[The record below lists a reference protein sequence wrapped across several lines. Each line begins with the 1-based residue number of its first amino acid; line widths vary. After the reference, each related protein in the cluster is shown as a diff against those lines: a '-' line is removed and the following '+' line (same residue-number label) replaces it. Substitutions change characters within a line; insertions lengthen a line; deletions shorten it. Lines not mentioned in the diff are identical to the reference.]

1 MIASIQG
8 SVIKKET
15 DSLIINLNGLGI
27 QVYST
32 KECCESSTI
41 GENIFLFCQ
50 LIVREESLT
59 LFGFNYEIE
68 KDYFNLLL
76 GVNGVGPKLALAIIS
91 TISIDMINRAVLS
104 EQFDIFAR
112 VPGVGKKTAQKIS
125 IHLQGKIQ
133 SDAEFSGTKISMP
146 DVDLEVLEALTT
158 LGYSVVEAQTAIQF
172 IPKDTPLEIEERL
185 KIALQYFS

>member
-8 SVIKKET
+8 PVIKKET

-27 QVYST
+27 QVFTT
-32 KECCESSTI
+32 KECCEGAVI
-41 GENIFLFCQ
+41 GENKFFYSQ
-50 LIVREESLT
+50 LIVREDSLT
-59 LFGFNYEIE
+59 LFGFIYEVE
-68 KDYFNLLL
+68 RDYFNLLL

-91 TISIDMINRAVLS
+91 TLSIDAINRAVLS
-104 EQFDIFAR
+104 EQFDVFAR

-133 SDAEFSGTKISMP
+133 SDNEVFGSKISIH
-146 DVDLEVLEALTT
+146 DVDLEVLEALTS
-158 LGYSVVEAQTAIQF
+158 LGYSVVEAQAAIQF
-172 IPKDTPLEIEERL
+172 IPKDTPNDIEQRL

>member
-1 MIASIQG
+1 M
-8 SVIKKET
+8 
-15 DSLIINLNGLGI
+15 
-27 QVYST
+27 
-32 KECCESSTI
+32 
-41 GENIFLFCQ
+41 
-50 LIVREESLT
+50 
-59 LFGFNYEIE
+59 
-68 KDYFNLLL
+68 
-76 GVNGVGPKLALAIIS
+76 
-91 TISIDMINRAVLS
+91 LS

-133 SDAEFSGTKISMP
+133 SDAEFSITKISMP
-146 DVDLEVLEALTT
+146 DVDLEVLEALTS